1 MNIRTKDPSLL
12 PSSPARAV
20 FLRTLPFS
28 GCQLVHRIVQGT
40 TVCAELEQK
49 QPVQPLNAH
58 TFYDVA
64 RIGCRVFGGDVR
76 CVKCSEKPNTRIY
89 CG

>member
-12 PSSPARAV
+12 PSSPARAI
-20 FLRTLPFS
+20 FPLTHTSS
-28 GCQLVHRIVQGT
+28 GCQLVHRIVHGT

-49 QPVQPLNAH
+49 QPVQLLNAH

-76 CVKCSEKPNTRIY
+76 CVKRCEKPNKRIY